1 MANKSK
7 PAVGFQGV
15 IYDSQ
20 LEAATSLILG
30 DKVTYLGGKNTN
42 TLVRIGG
49 HPVIR
54 PANPNHR
61 YIRYTQKNKVY
72 YTTPDFKINGE
83 DSLFIEAKGN
93 LDLRSRINIG
103 GLLSRG
109 FLVGIV
115 FPSERAANQP
125 LFPGASC
132 TKAEWL
138 IKRGVPYVTCPKAAI
153 LLIAEL
159 QHIKVKLEAL

>member
-1 MANKSK
+1 MANKSR

-61 YIRYTQKNKVY
+61 FIRYTHKSKTY
-72 YTTPDFKINGE
+72 YTTPDFKIDGE
-83 DSLFIEAKGN
+83 DSLFIESKGN
-93 LDLRSRINIG
+93 LDLRSRRNVE

-115 FPSERAANQP
+115 FPSEQAANQP
-125 LFPGASC
+125 LFPSANC

-138 IKRGVPYVTCPKAAI
+138 IRRGLPYVSNPKEAAI
-153 LLIAEL
+153 LIAEL
-159 QHIKVKLEAL
+159 KHIKAKLEVL